1 MDCGGGVRK
10 RELVCAVFIQGVA
23 VGSALNATDCVL
35 VPDRDDSD
43 SALGGNTGAHT
54 GSDNGVYQHSSSSSV
69 EAQRPPVDTDGDPT
83 DGEKPLDNGNGSKP
97 SAPGDVVAKHSQE
110 GSCRDVPCLTSFLQ
124 VSFKL
129 DAFYRDACFTVEAQ
143 QAFFEGFALEMAQAL
158 HITVDRI
165 QDINAAPTE
174 RDNEMLMSFIV
185 APPTGTADQPIR
197 VLQEQLVLQVNNVNS
212 GLRARGTWTRLVLPE
227 SLKVAGSSYMPQS
240 LNVRSI
246 TFDIIILLVTVGSC
260 CLLCALW
267 GAWISTR
274 GTTRGR
280 KFGHGSYGD
289 LEDSGHS
296 GTTAA
301 TTAGGAAAGAGGTA
315 DNSHDNSCSD
325 YSDSSSEDGWEY
337 DLDDVDIDGSD
348 SGSEQQHS
356 CSCACSRCCRR
367 GGSAF
372 DCGLSG
378 RAKRASDAHQQQQA
392 AAGAAAVG
400 ADDVPVATVH
410 SDGITVVSSGGRSS
424 SSSRQQQRTVVV
436 ETPLPGASKDGI
448 HKRGIGTL
456 KASHSRQALV

>member
-1 MDCGGGVRK
+1 
-10 RELVCAVFIQGVA
+10 
-23 VGSALNATDCVL
+23 
-35 VPDRDDSD
+35 
-43 SALGGNTGAHT
+43 
-54 GSDNGVYQHSSSSSV
+54 
-69 EAQRPPVDTDGDPT
+69 
-83 DGEKPLDNGNGSKP
+83 
-97 SAPGDVVAKHSQE
+97 
-110 GSCRDVPCLTSFLQ
+110 
-124 VSFKL
+124 
-129 DAFYRDACFTVEAQ
+129 
-143 QAFFEGFALEMAQAL
+143 
-158 HITVDRI
+158 
-165 QDINAAPTE
+165 
-174 RDNEMLMSFIV
+174 
-185 APPTGTADQPIR
+185 
-197 VLQEQLVLQVNNVNS
+197 
-212 GLRARGTWTRLVLPE
+212 
-227 SLKVAGSSYMPQS
+227 VAGSSYMPQS

-301 TTAGGAAAGAGGTA
+301 AAGAAGTA

-348 SGSEQQHS
+348 SGGEQHS
-356 CSCACSRCCRR
+356 YSCACSRCSRR
-367 GGSAF
+367 GSSAF

-378 RAKRASDAHQQQQA
+378 RAKRASDAHQQQQQA
-392 AAGAAAVG
+392 AAGAAGAAAAGG

-410 SDGITVVSSGGRSS
+410 PDGTTVVSSDGRSNNS
-424 SSSRQQQRTVVV
+424 TRQQQQQQQRTVVV

-448 HKRGIGTL
+448 HKRVLSSMRHIWPDRSSSSSSARRSGNSRSAVSSSSNSGISLTTSSGTRIDGIGTL